1 MSTRFDKDILKQPR
15 WIVAVIIGVLVSLL
29 FVRLGVWQLD
39 RLAERREVNA
49 TIESRAAEPDRPLE
63 GVLGQHDGDV
73 GAMKYRHVSVEGVYR
88 TDEEFFSIGRA
99 EGDIRGTLV
108 ATPMDLD
115 DGTVLIVVRGLVP
128 PDTQGPPARGYA
140 PPSGRVI
147 VEGRID
153 DGERSTAIGEPEPD
167 NGKLTS
173 LSRLD
178 LSYIDKWIDGDVLPV
193 TLLIESQ
200 SPSDPGSTP
209 IRVAPEELTEGSH
222 LGYAVQWFAFAL
234 IVAVGVGV
242 LVYRAGTDEPSDE
255 TEMDRTSQM

>member
-1 MSTRFDKDILKQPR
+1 VSTRFNKDILKQPR
-15 WIVAVIIGVLVSLL
+15 WIVAVVIGVLVSLL
-29 FVRLGVWQLD
+29 FIRLGVWQLD
-39 RLAERREVNA
+39 RLEERREENA
-49 TIESRAAEPDRPLE
+49 TIESRATEPVRPLE

-73 GAMKYRHVSVEGVYR
+73 GAMMHRHVSVEGVYR
-88 TDEEFFSIGRA
+88 TNEEFFSIGRA
-99 EGDIRGTLV
+99 DGETRGTLV

-128 PDTQGPPARGYA
+128 PDTQGPPAEGYA
-140 PPSGRVI
+140 PQGGRVA

-153 DGERSTAIGEPEPD
+153 DGERPTAIGEPEPE

-178 LSYIDKWIDGDVLPV
+178 LSYINEWIDGDVLPV
-193 TLLIESQ
+193 TLLLEGQ
-200 SPSDPGSTP
+200 LLSDLRGTP
-209 IRVAPEELTEGSH
+209 VRFTPEELTEGSH

-234 IVAVGVGV
+234 IVAIGVAV

-255 TEMDRTSQM
+255 IEMDRTSPM